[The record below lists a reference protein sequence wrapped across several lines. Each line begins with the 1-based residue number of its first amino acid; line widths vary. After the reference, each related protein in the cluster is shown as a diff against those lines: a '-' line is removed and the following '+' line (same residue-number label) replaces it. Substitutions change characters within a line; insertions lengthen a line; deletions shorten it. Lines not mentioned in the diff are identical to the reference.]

1 MLGCDAGAFITEIG
15 GRTVMVGSSV
25 AFATAAPEADG
36 GLADVFDAG
45 VTFGLGFG
53 AGVFWVLAAC
63 PGFDGAI

>member
-1 MLGCDAGAFITEIG
+1 
-15 GRTVMVGSSV
+15 MVGSSV

-36 GLADVFDAG
+36 GLADLFDAG

-63 PGFDGAI
+63 PGFDGAV